1 MASKE
6 EAVLNFLFQC
16 PQIRDN
22 PLFFNFINA
31 KDGNKQIVTMGN
43 ESSIHRPYIDGSVLK
58 RYTFTLVDFRSATYQ
73 PVPKVVATT
82 TTTTTTTS
90 ETPPTPIQNE
100 NVEEFL
106 DVQGILDWVT
116 QQADNRQF
124 PDFGQNYI
132 IDSMKALTDNP
143 VLNGVDTQIKPALAK
158 YSFSIQI
165 DYIDYSK
172 AINH

>member
-43 ESSIHRPYIDGSVLK
+43 EANIHRPYIDGSVLK

-73 PVPKVVATT
+73 PIPKVAE

-90 ETPPTPIQNE
+90 SDTPPAPIQNE
-100 NVEEFL
+100 NVEEFI
-106 DVQGILDWVT
+106 DVQGILDWVE

-124 PDFGQNYI
+124 PNFGQNCV
-132 IDSMKALTDNP
+132 IDSMHVLTDNP

-158 YSFSIQI
+158 YSFSIRI